1 MDSNAGKSVCHSGSE
16 RKSAHTHSTAASQRS
31 LPSQQ
36 LNAYQNQ
43 TPSEDSNIYRVA
55 YQNTDMSATAA
66 QHRGRIAVDLAKF
79 TGRFDGSSS

>member
-36 LNAYQNQ
+36 LSAYQNQ
-43 TPSEDSNIYRVA
+43 APSEDSNLYRVA
-55 YQNTDMSATAA
+55 YQNTDTGASVA
-66 QHRGRIAVDLAKF
+66 QHRGRIVADLDEF